1 MWSGENT
8 HHDYSK
14 DFVEQ
19 KYKNDIVGFKG
30 KKGTILIYNTWGV
43 HRAKPTSNKNFVRK
57 SFTSNAKTYR
67 IKIIRDILLC

>member
-8 HHDYSK
+8 HHDYTK
-14 DFVEQ
+14 DFIEQ

-57 SFTSNAKTYR
+57 HKRWEGVGAASGTWS
-67 IKIIRDILLC
+67 IC